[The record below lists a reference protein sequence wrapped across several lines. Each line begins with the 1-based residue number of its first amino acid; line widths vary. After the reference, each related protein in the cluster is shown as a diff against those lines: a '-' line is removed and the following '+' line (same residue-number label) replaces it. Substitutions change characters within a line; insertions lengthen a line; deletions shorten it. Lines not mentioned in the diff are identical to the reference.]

1 MAKTRYLS
9 EAEKREGQKH
19 LYLQEMYN
27 GIGYSWLGD
36 TIVYLMAIYF
46 SASNIAL
53 GYISAAAYITG
64 VVLPFVPRIFHGKNH
79 IKVQSTVWACRGF
92 VCLLYLGL
100 YFLSGKSAVV
110 LLLVV
115 YTLFNLF
122 RMIGVALHDS
132 TVRTVSSSSNRG
144 RVVAGMNT
152 AYQGASVV
160 VRIITAVVLS
170 IERFAGLAGL
180 LALQVAGV
188 VANFLS
194 ARQMAKIP
202 SRTTI
207 MHKKGRTVGVLFKE
221 AMADPS
227 MRRRLILRWLSL
239 SVSVVF
245 ALTTPFLRV
254 EVGLSN
260 SMVVTYSVILSLAV
274 MVASYI
280 SKHFSDRLGSR
291 PLVIFST
298 LFSLFFFLIWS
309 LISAQTKVAWI
320 FVLGFFTNFFVSLIS
335 ILTFRLVTQVMP
347 DDETVAFNSMVNFV
361 IAILAFVI
369 GIFSGF
375 LADLAPFARTLL
387 VIEGRAM
394 GNGYTFVFL
403 FAIIL
408 TALEVI
414 FSIRLQ
420 EGGAYTS
427 QAAAQVLFSRH
438 GLRAVSMIE
447 KLQRTTDPAK
457 RRFLMLSLGEN
468 FNNLAT
474 SELRQIL
481 ASPFS
486 PDKREA
492 VRTLADRPRKAL
504 LDDLIRVAQD
514 DDSYVQLDAIAA
526 LGAYRKEE
534 RAKQVLLNLMQN
546 GRWASVRSMASKS
559 LARVSEGTEYLNLVN
574 ELSHSALHID
584 ETIDFLVA
592 KRIMDKSGSYLREFF
607 ISIEQGR
614 SPTFRQTRYAV
625 IASMIKFDSPRLAQL
640 YERMNLGNKDYLSSF
655 LSESRDLS
663 LIDLNYSNILSW
675 FAKEDWEKVRELCVT
690 ILEASDLSFDELFDN
705 LKCGLLK
712 AKEMNI
718 ALFDIQD
725 MLAMLY
731 FSYSLG
737 KNVKS

>member
-79 IKVQSTVWACRGF
+79 IKVQSTVWAFRGF

-170 IERFAGLAGL
+170 IERFAGLVGL

-361 IAILAFVI
+361 IAIIAFVI
-369 GIFSGF
+369 VIFSGF

-387 VIEGRAM
+387 VIGGKAV

-625 IASMIKFDSPRLAQL
+625 IDSMIKFDSPRLAQI

-663 LIDLNYSNILSW
+663 LIDLNYSKILSW

-690 ILEASDLSFDELFDN
+690 ILETSDLSFDELFDN

>member
-79 IKVQSTVWACRGF
+79 IKVQSTVWAFRGF

-170 IERFAGLAGL
+170 IERFAGLVGL

-320 FVLGFFTNFFVSLIS
+320 FVLGFFTNFFVSLIG

-361 IAILAFVI
+361 IAIIAFVI

-387 VIEGRAM
+387 VIGGKAV

-625 IASMIKFDSPRLAQL
+625 IDSMIKFDSPRLAQI

-663 LIDLNYSNILSW
+663 LIDLNYSKILSW

-690 ILEASDLSFDELFDN
+690 ILETSDLSFDELFDN

>member
-100 YFLSGKSAVV
+100 YFLSGKPAVV

-625 IASMIKFDSPRLAQL
+625 IDSMIKFDSPRLAQI

-663 LIDLNYSNILSW
+663 LIDLNYSKILSW

-690 ILEASDLSFDELFDN
+690 ILETSDLSFDELFDN

>member
-79 IKVQSTVWACRGF
+79 IKVQSTVWAFRGF

-170 IERFAGLAGL
+170 IERFAGLVGL

-280 SKHFSDRLGSR
+280 SKQFSDRLGSR

-320 FVLGFFTNFFVSLIS
+320 FVLGFFTNFFVSLIG

-361 IAILAFVI
+361 IAIIAFVI

-387 VIEGRAM
+387 VIGGKAV

-625 IASMIKFDSPRLAQL
+625 IDSMIKFDSPRLAQI

-663 LIDLNYSNILSW
+663 LIDLNYSKILSW

-690 ILEASDLSFDELFDN
+690 ILETSDLSFDELFDN

>member
-9 EAEKREGQKH
+9 EAEKREGQRH
-19 LYLQEMYN
+19 IYLQEMYN
-27 GIGYSWLGD
+27 GIAYSWLGD
-36 TIVYLMAIYF
+36 TIVYLLAIYF

-79 IKVQSTVWACRGF
+79 IKVQSIVWVFRGV

-100 YFLSGKSAVV
+100 FFLTGKAAVL

-132 TVRTVSSSSNRG
+132 TVRTVSSPSNRG

-152 AYQGASVV
+152 AYQSSSVV
-160 VRIITAVVLS
+160 VRLVTAVVLS
-170 IERFAGLAGL
+170 IERFAGLVGL
-180 LALQVAGV
+180 LFLQVAGV
-188 VANFLS
+188 VANLLA
-194 ARQMAKIP
+194 AREMSKIT
-202 SRTTI
+202 SRSNI
-207 MHKKGRTVGVLFKE
+207 MHKKGRTVGVLFRE
-221 AMADPS
+221 AMADVTT
-227 MRRRLILRWLSL
+227 RRRLILRWLSL
-239 SVSVVF
+239 AVSVVF
-245 ALTTPFLRV
+245 AMATPFLRI

-260 SMVVTYSVILSLAV
+260 AMVVIYSMILSVAV
-274 MVASYI
+274 MAASYV
-280 SKHFSDRLGSR
+280 SKQYSDRLGSR
-291 PLVIFST
+291 PLVFFST
-298 LFSLFFFLIWS
+298 LFSLFFFLVWS
-309 LISAQTKVAWI
+309 LISAQTKVPWI
-320 FVLGFFTNFFVSLIS
+320 FVLGFFTSFFVSLIS

-361 IAILAFVI
+361 IAILAFVV

-387 VIEGRAM
+387 VIEGRAV

-408 TALEVI
+408 TAMEVL
-414 FSIRLQ
+414 FSVRLQ
-420 EGGAYTS
+420 ELGAYTS

-486 PDKREA
+486 PDKLEA

-504 LDDLIRVAQD
+504 LGDLIRVAQD

-534 RAKQVLLNLMQN
+534 RAKEVLLKLMLH

-559 LARVSEGTEYLNLVN
+559 LARVSEGTEYLSLVN
-574 ELSHSALHID
+574 ELSHSARHID
-584 ETIDFLVA
+584 ETIDYLIA
-592 KRIMDKSGSYLREFF
+592 KRIMDKSGSYLTEFF

-614 SPTFRQTRYAV
+614 TPTFRQTRYAV
-625 IASMIKFDSPRLAQL
+625 IASMIKFDTPRLAQL
-640 YERMNLGNKDYLSSF
+640 YERMNLGNKEYLSSF
-655 LSESRDLS
+655 LSESRDLA
-663 LIDLNYSNILSW
+663 LIDLNYTKILSW
-675 FAKEDWEKVRELCVT
+675 FAKEEWEKVR
-690 ILEASDLSFDELFDN
+690 DL
-705 LKCGLLK
+705 
-712 AKEMNI
+712 
-718 ALFDIQD
+718 
-725 MLAMLY
+725 
-731 FSYSLG
+731 
-737 KNVKS
+737 

>member
-79 IKVQSTVWACRGF
+79 IKVQSTVWAWRGF

-170 IERFAGLAGL
+170 IERFAGLVGL

-387 VIEGRAM
+387 VIGGKAV

-625 IASMIKFDSPRLAQL
+625 IDSMIKFDSPRLAQI

-663 LIDLNYSNILSW
+663 LIDVNYSKTLSW

-690 ILEASDLSFDELFDN
+690 ILETSDLSFDELFDN

-737 KNVKS
+737 NNVKS

>member
-79 IKVQSTVWACRGF
+79 IKVQSTVWAFRGF

-170 IERFAGLAGL
+170 IERFAGLVGL

-625 IASMIKFDSPRLAQL
+625 IASMIKFDSPRLAQI

-663 LIDLNYSNILSW
+663 LIDLNYSKILSW

-690 ILEASDLSFDELFDN
+690 ILETSDLSFDELFDN

>member
-9 EAEKREGQKH
+9 EAEKREGRKH

-27 GIGYSWLGD
+27 GIAYSWIGD

-46 SASNIAL
+46 SASNLAL
-53 GYISAAAYITG
+53 GYISSAAYITG
-64 VVLPFVPRIFHGKNH
+64 VVLPFINRVFHGKNH
-79 IKVQSTVWACRGF
+79 IKVQATVWAFRGL

-100 YFLSGKSAVV
+100 FFLTGQAAVF
-110 LLLVV
+110 LLLIV

-122 RMIGVALHDS
+122 RMIGIALHDS
-132 TVRTVSSSSNRG
+132 TVRTVSSTSNRG
-144 RVVAGMNT
+144 RVVAGMNS
-152 AYQGASVV
+152 AYQSSSVV
-160 VRIITAVVLS
+160 MRIITAVVLS

-180 LALQVAGV
+180 LVLQVGGV
-188 VANFLS
+188 VANLLA
-194 ARQMAKIP
+194 ARQMSKIP
-202 SRTTI
+202 SRSIITY
-207 MHKKGRTVGVLFKE
+207 KKGRTVGVIFKE
-221 AMADPS
+221 TMADPTK
-227 MRRRLILRWLSL
+227 RRRLILRWLSL
-239 SVSVVF
+239 AVSVVF
-245 ALTTPFLRV
+245 ALTTPFLRT

-260 SMVVTYSVILSLAV
+260 AMVVTYSVVLSLAV
-274 MVASYI
+274 MAASYI
-280 SKHFSDRLGSR
+280 SKQFSDRLGSR
-291 PLVIFST
+291 PLVFFST
-298 LFSLFFFLIWS
+298 LFSLFFFLVWT
-309 LISAQTKVAWI
+309 LISASTKMAWI

-347 DDETVAFNSMVNFV
+347 DDETVAFNAMVNFV
-361 IAILAFVI
+361 IAILALVV
-369 GIFSGF
+369 GLLSGF
-375 LADLAPFARTLL
+375 LADLAPFARSMI
-387 VIEGRAM
+387 VVGGRPI

-408 TALEVI
+408 TAVEVL
-414 FSIRLQ
+414 FSVRLQ
-420 EGGAYTS
+420 ELGAYTS
-427 QAAAQVLFSRH
+427 QAAAQVIFSRH

-447 KLQRTTDPAK
+447 KLQRTDDPAK

-486 PDKREA
+486 PDKLEA

-504 LDDLIRVAQD
+504 LGDLIRVAQD

-534 RAKQVLLNLMQN
+534 RAKEVLLKLMLH

-559 LARVSEGTEYLNLVN
+559 LARVSEGTEYLSLVN
-574 ELSHSALHID
+574 ELSHSARHID
-584 ETIDFLVA
+584 ETIDYLVA
-592 KRIMDKSGSYLREFF
+592 KRIMDKSGSYLTEFF

-625 IASMIKFDSPRLAQL
+625 IASMIKFDTPRLAQI
-640 YERMNLGNKDYLSSF
+640 YERMNLGNKEYLSSF
-655 LSESRDLS
+655 LTEARDLA
-663 LIDLNYSNILSW
+663 LIDLNYTKILYW
-675 FAKEDWEKVRELCVT
+675 FSKEMWQEVRSLCMS
-690 ILEASDLSFDELFDN
+690 ILDASDLGFDERFDN
-705 LKCGLLK
+705 LKRGLLK
-712 AKEMNI
+712 AKAMDI
-718 ALFDIQD
+718 ADFDIQD

-737 KNVKS
+737 KNVRT

>member
-79 IKVQSTVWACRGF
+79 IKVQSTVWAFRGF

-170 IERFAGLAGL
+170 IERFAGLVGL

-361 IAILAFVI
+361 IAIIAFVI

-387 VIEGRAM
+387 VIGGKAV

-625 IASMIKFDSPRLAQL
+625 IDSMIKFDSPRLAQI

-663 LIDLNYSNILSW
+663 LIDLNYSKILSW

-690 ILEASDLSFDELFDN
+690 ILETSDLSFDELFDN

>member
-79 IKVQSTVWACRGF
+79 IKVQSTVWAFRGF

-170 IERFAGLAGL
+170 IERFAGLVGL

-361 IAILAFVI
+361 IAIIAFVI

-625 IASMIKFDSPRLAQL
+625 IDSMIKFDSPRLAQI

-663 LIDLNYSNILSW
+663 LIDLNYSKILSW

>member
-170 IERFAGLAGL
+170 IERFAGLVGL

-361 IAILAFVI
+361 IAIIAFVI

-387 VIEGRAM
+387 VIGGKAV

-625 IASMIKFDSPRLAQL
+625 IDSMIKFDSPRLAQI

-663 LIDLNYSNILSW
+663 LIDLNYSKILSW

-690 ILEASDLSFDELFDN
+690 ILETSDLSFDELFDN

>member
-170 IERFAGLAGL
+170 IERFAGLVGL

-361 IAILAFVI
+361 IAIIAFVI

-387 VIEGRAM
+387 VIGGKAV

-625 IASMIKFDSPRLAQL
+625 IDSMIKFDSPRLAQI

-663 LIDLNYSNILSW
+663 LIDLNYSKILSW

>member
-9 EAEKREGQKH
+9 EAEKREGRKH
-19 LYLQEMYN
+19 LYRQEMYN
-27 GIGYSWLGD
+27 GIAYSWIGD

-79 IKVQSTVWACRGF
+79 IKVQSTVWAFRGL

-100 YFLSGKSAVV
+100 FFLTGQAAVF
-110 LLLVV
+110 LLLLV

-122 RMIGVALHDS
+122 RMVGVALHDS

-152 AYQGASVV
+152 AYQGSSVV
-160 VRIITAVVLS
+160 ARVFTAVVLS
-170 IERFAGLAGL
+170 IQRFAGLAGL
-180 LALQVAGV
+180 LVLQIAGV
-188 VANFLS
+188 VANLLA
-194 ARQMAKIP
+194 AREMSKIP
-202 SRTTI
+202 SRTNI
-207 MHKKGRTVGVLFKE
+207 LYKKGRNVWVIFHE
-221 AMADPS
+221 AMGDS
-227 MRRRLILRWLSL
+227 TMRRRLILRWLSL

-260 SMVVTYSVILSLAV
+260 AMVVTYSVILSLAV

-280 SKHFSDRLGSR
+280 SKQFSDRLGSR

-298 LFSLFFFLIWS
+298 LFSLLFFMIWS
-309 LISAQTKVAWI
+309 MISSTTKMAWI
-320 FVLGFFTNFFVSLIS
+320 FTLGFFTNFFVSLIS

-361 IAILAFVI
+361 IAIIAFVV

-375 LADLAPFARTLL
+375 LADLAPIARSFM
-387 VIEGRAM
+387 VIGGRAV

-403 FAIIL
+403 FAIVL
-408 TALEVI
+408 TAAEVI
-414 FSIRLQ
+414 ISIRL
-420 EGGAYTS
+420 EELGAYTS

-447 KLQRTTDPAK
+447 KLERTTDPAK

-504 LDDLIRVAQD
+504 LGDLIKVAQD

-526 LGAYRKEE
+526 LGAYRKDE
-534 RAKQVLLNLMQN
+534 RVKEVLLNLMLN

-559 LARVSEGTEYLNLVN
+559 LARVSEGTEYLSLVN
-574 ELSHSALHID
+574 ELSHSARHID
-584 ETIDFLVA
+584 ETIDFLIA
-592 KRIMDKSGSYLREFF
+592 KRIMDQSGSFLTEFF

-625 IASMIKFDSPRLAQL
+625 IASMIKFDTPRLAQI
-640 YERMNLGNKDYLSSF
+640 YERMNLGNKEYLSSF
-655 LSESRDLS
+655 LTESRDLA
-663 LIDLNYSNILSW
+663 LIDLNYTKILTW
-675 FAKEDWEKVRELCVT
+675 FSKEQWDEVRTLCMT
-690 ILEASDLSFDELFDN
+690 ILEASDLSFDENFDN
-705 LKCGLLK
+705 LKKGLLK
-712 AKEMNI
+712 AREMDI
-718 ALFDIQD
+718 SRFDIQD

-737 KNVKS
+737 KNVRS

>member
-170 IERFAGLAGL
+170 IERFAGLVGL

-361 IAILAFVI
+361 IAIIAFVI

-387 VIEGRAM
+387 VIGGKAV

-625 IASMIKFDSPRLAQL
+625 IDSMIKFDSPRLAQI

-690 ILEASDLSFDELFDN
+690 ILETSDLSFDELFDN